1 MATLEMKPHTEP
13 EPQLNLLLSSE
24 SDKPLWKSLF
34 GNLNDFFFPKKLPP
48 LVLTSKPIPVRDI
61 WGFYNYK
68 KNGVWGSMAVHFL
81 ALVAIIGGAILI
93 RRWVK
98 QTKPV
103 EQVVTL
109 IAPEPVPT
117 MQPSKKV
124 VAGGGGGGAHEK
136 LQATK
141 GKLPKQDMQQITPP
155 TVVVRNDH
163 PKLAV
168 TPTVVVPPQVKL
180 ASNNL
185 PNLGNPMTALPAGP
199 PSDGTGSG
207 AGIGSGLG
215 GGVGVGN
222 GSGVGEGSGGGTG
235 GGVFHVGGG
244 VSAPKALYAPDP
256 EYSEEARKA
265 KYSGTVLLSF
275 VVNTDG
281 TTSDF
286 HVERSLGM
294 GLDQKAI
301 EAVGKWRFRPGTSK
315 GVPVRVRA
323 DIVVTFRL
331 L

>member
-13 EPQLNLLLSSE
+13 EPQLSFLLPTE

-61 WGFYNYK
+61 WGFYDYK
-68 KNGVWGSMAVHFL
+68 KNGAWGSVVVHLL
-81 ALVAIIGGAILI
+81 ALVVIVGGAILA

-98 QTKPV
+98 AITHPQ
-103 EQVVTL
+103 ENVTL

-141 GKLPKQDMQQITPP
+141 GRLPKQDMQQITPP

-185 PNLGNPMTALPAGP
+185 PNLGNPMTAIPSGP
-199 PSDGTGSG
+199 PSDGTGAG

-222 GSGVGEGSGGGTG
+222 GPGVGEGRGGGTG

-265 KYSGTVLLSF
+265 KYQGTCVLWLI
-275 VVNTDG
+275 VGPDG
-281 TTSDF
+281 KPRDI
-286 HVERSLGM
+286 HVSRSLGL

-301 EAVGKWRFRPGTSK
+301 EAVKQWKFDPAMKDGK
-315 GVPVRVRA
+315 PVAVQISVQV
-323 DIVVTFRL
+323 DFRL
-331 L
+331 Y